1 MATHAQPHVCTL
13 MMFCLIVKYLTVA
26 TVCCNPTTSAVGT
39 CSIITLGLGGSE
51 GGVGVFFCAGRDDNS

>member
-1 MATHAQPHVCTL
+1 MVYRL
-13 MMFCLIVKYLTVA
+13 VVKYLTVA

-39 CSIITLGLGGSE
+39 CSMITLGLGGSE